1 MEYIQTDV
9 AIVGAGG
16 AGLRAAIEIAQT
28 SPDTKISLISKV
40 YPMRSHT
47 VAAEGGAA
55 GVVRE
60 DDSLDNHFD
69 DTVSGGD
76 WLCEQDVVEYFVS
89 HCTEEMVQLEHWGC
103 PWSRKDDGH
112 VNVRRFGGMKIPR
125 TWFAADKTG
134 FHILHTLFQTSIQ
147 FPSIERLDE
156 HFALDLLVEDGALHG
171 VLCYDVQN
179 GVVKAVQAKSVIIA
193 TGGAGRVFR
202 YNTNGGIVTG
212 DGMALAYRH
221 GVPLRDMEFV
231 QYHPTGLPGSGILMT
246 EGCRGEG
253 GILTNKDGYRYLQ
266 DYGLGP
272 ETPIGEAK
280 NKYMELG
287 PRDRLSQAFYHEWKA
302 GKTIDSPR
310 GAVVNLDLRHLGEE
324 YISERLPFIRTLSIK
339 FVGVDPVHE
348 PIPVRPTAHYTMGG
362 IETDGRCATKMKGL
376 YAVGECSSVGIH
388 GANRL
393 GSNSLAE
400 LSVFGK
406 VAGEDAAKYANAAEF
421 AFSKEK
427 IVALAEKAYQPYQDL
442 LLKEGGSE
450 KPSDI
455 RNELGE
461 MMEAEIGIY
470 RSAENSERAIAKIQE
485 LKKRYQN
492 IKVTD
497 HSDIF
502 NTDWLTTIEL
512 GYLLDVA
519 EAMIY
524 SAEARTES
532 RGSHQRLDFPERD
545 DKQFLKH
552 TLAYYQADKR
562 PEIRYSDVKITKSQ
576 PATRAYGAAGEK
588 AHG

>member
-1 MEYIQTDV
+1 MDIIQSDV
-9 AIVGAGG
+9 AIIGAGG
-16 AGLRAAIEIAQT
+16 AGLRAAIEIARSAPQA
-28 SPDTKISLISKV
+28 KISLISKV

-47 VAAEGGAA
+47 VAAEGGSA

-60 DDSLDNHFD
+60 DDSLDYHFN

-76 WLCEQDVVEYFVS
+76 WLCEQDVVQYFVE
-89 HCTEEMVQLEHWGC
+89 HATEEMIQMEHWGC
-103 PWSRKDDGH
+103 PWSRLPDGRA
-112 VNVRRFGGMKIPR
+112 NVRRFGGMKIPR

-134 FHILHTLFQTSIQ
+134 FHMLHTLFQTSLQ
-147 FPSIERLDE
+147 FPNIHRLDE
-156 HFALDLLVEDGALHG
+156 HFALDLLEEAGALHG

-179 GVVKAVQAKSVIIA
+179 GAVRAVQAKSVVIA
-193 TGGAGRVFR
+193 TGGAGRVFAF
-202 YNTNGGIVTG
+202 NTNGGIVTG

-272 ETPIGEAK
+272 ETPIGQPK

-287 PRDRLSQAFYHEWKA
+287 PRDQLSQAFYHEWKA
-302 GKTIDSPR
+302 GRTIANSR
-310 GAVVNLDLRHLGEE
+310 GDVVNLDLRHLGEA
-324 YISERLPFIRTLSIK
+324 YLTERLPFICSLAKK
-339 FVGVDPVHE
+339 FVGVDPVHS

-362 IETDGRCATKMKGL
+362 IETDQHCETRMKGL
-376 YAVGECSSVGIH
+376 FAVGECSSVGLH

-400 LSVFGK
+400 LCVFGK
-406 VAGEDAAKYANAAEF
+406 VAGEYAWKHAAQSNYYIDKTQF
-421 AFSKEK
+421 RL
-427 IVALAEKAYQPYQDL
+427 LAENAYRPFGEL
-442 LLKEGGSE
+442 LNRTNGTE
-450 KPSDI
+450 KPGDI
-455 RNELGE
+455 RKELAE

-470 RSAENSERAIAKIQE
+470 RSAENSELAIAKIKA
-485 LKKRYQN
+485 LKARYRN
-492 IKVTD
+492 VRITD

-502 NTDWLTTIEL
+502 NTDWLTSIEL

-524 SAEARTES
+524 SAEGRTES
-532 RGSHQRLDFPERD
+532 RGSHQRLDYPERD
-545 DKQFLKH
+545 DEKFLKH
-552 TLAYYQADKR
+552 TLAFYRDEEK
-562 PEIRYSDVKITKSQ
+562 PEIAYSDVCITKSQ
-576 PATRAYGAAGEK
+576 PAKRVYGAAAEQQG
-588 AHG
+588 H

>member
-1 MEYIQTDV
+1 MEYLQTDI
-9 AIVGAGG
+9 AIIGAGG
-16 AGLRAAIEIAQT
+16 AGLRAAIEIARGDPQA
-28 SPDTKISLISKV
+28 KIALLSKV

-47 VAAEGGAA
+47 VAAEGGSA
-55 GVVRE
+55 GVVRD
-60 DDSLDNHFD
+60 DDSLEHHFN

-103 PWSRKDDGH
+103 PWSRKEDGH

-134 FHILHTLFQTSIQ
+134 FHILHTLFQTSLQ
-147 FPSIERLDE
+147 FPNISRLDE
-156 HFALDLLVEDGALHG
+156 HFVLDLLITDNVLHG

-179 GVVKAVQAKSVIIA
+179 GVVKAVQAKAVIIA
-193 TGGAGRVFR
+193 SGGAGRVFR

-221 GVPLRDMEFV
+221 GIALRDMEFV

-253 GILTNKDGYRYLQ
+253 GTLTNKDGYRYLQ

-272 ETPIGEAK
+272 ETPIGEPK

-287 PRDRLSQAFYHEWKA
+287 PRDRLSQAFYHEWQA
-302 GKTIDSPR
+302 GRAVETPR
-310 GAVVNLDLRHLGEE
+310 GAAVNLDLRHLGEA
-324 YISERLPFIRTLSIK
+324 YIDERLPFIRSLAKK

-362 IETDGRCATKMKGL
+362 IETDGRCATRLAGL

-406 VAGEDAAKYANAAEF
+406 VAGEAAGKHARTASF
-421 AFSKEK
+421 
-427 IVALAEKAYQPYQDL
+427 ALAEGAFSALAEAAFKPYGDL
-442 LLKEGGSE
+442 LKSRDGEE
-450 KPSDI
+450 KPSAI

-461 MMEAEIGIY
+461 MMEAEVGIY
-470 RSAENSERAIAKIQE
+470 RSRENSDRAIAKIGE
-485 LKKRYQN
+485 LKARYRKV
-492 IKVTD
+492 KVTD
-497 HSDIF
+497 HSDTF
-502 NTDWLTTIEL
+502 NSDWLTTIEL
-512 GYLLDVA
+512 GFLLDVA
-519 EAMIY
+519 EAMIHC
-524 SAEARTES
+524 AAARTES
-532 RGSHQRLDFPERD
+532 RGSHQRLDYPQRD
-545 DKQFLKH
+545 DEHFLKH
-552 TLAYYQADKR
+552 TLAWYRGEKAPQIGYG
-562 PEIRYSDVKITKSQ
+562 DVRITKSQ
-576 PATRAYGAAGEK
+576 PAKRVYGAAGEK
-588 AHG
+588 THA